1 MQEYTAQEVE
11 DMKTAHDLILEEYQD
26 REATRER
33 ELEQLRADRKNL
45 MEKAEAYDEVYVKLE
60 KAESRIKTLNAE
72 CEKAAGVE
80 SALRKQVTQLRAD
93 ASDGREALYYLRE
106 EAKLWRLRAK
116 GINENEQLAMNAES
130 RIDSITDPSELVDII
145 SENRDAAYMR
155 GYLPQ
160 QYKAAINKHNNRIEN
175 RVPVRLRTA

>member
-1 MQEYTAQEVE
+1 MQEYTTQEIE
-11 DMKTAHDLILEEYQD
+11 DMKTAHALILEEYKD
-26 REATRER
+26 RAATRER
-33 ELEQLRADRKNL
+33 ELEQLRAERINL
-45 MEKAEAYDEVYVKLE
+45 VEKAEAYDEVNAKLE

-72 CEKAAGVE
+72 CEKAEGVE

-116 GINENEQLAMNAES
+116 GINENDHLAMNAES

-160 QYKAAINKHNNRIEN
+160 QYREAITAHENRIAN
-175 RVPVRLRTA
+175 RVPVRLHTA